1 MSAASPPPLPHTADA
16 APLSLPPRP
25 GAPARPP
32 VPWLASAVPVVGAL
46 GFWALTGS
54 VFALWF
60 ALLGPLIAVA
70 GIADGARA
78 TRRARRAADREAAE
92 ALARVRA
99 DVDQRHDAEREAL
112 RTRHPDVAG
121 HLARPDRIWR
131 GGSAG
136 EGRVVVGTGE
146 VASATRVSA
155 SGSHPDDRRLAHAAR
170 TLSDAPVAVALAAGC
185 VVVGPEVSAR
195 AVLRALLLQV
205 ALAQPP
211 GDVEIAAIDP
221 GEAAWIHALPHAA
234 RSGSRRI
241 VWARAGVPPPDAD
254 VVVLCA
260 RPGDPL
266 PPGRAVV
273 ITLTGPGSARVEA
286 GADVHEVEV
295 EALGQAQ
302 AAVIAAEL
310 TARYAAAG
318 VAAAVEDRIVPLSA
332 LRAPE
337 REPSR
342 TALAVAV
349 GVAGGAPYDVD
360 LVRDGPHAV
369 VVGMTGAGKSELLV
383 TWVTALCA
391 RYCTRDVSF
400 LLADFKGGTAFEP
413 LAALPHVTGV
423 ITDLDT
429 GSAGRAI
436 DSLRA
441 EVRHREGVLARAG
454 ERDIAGVDLPRL
466 VVVVDEFAALRD
478 AHPDLEPLFADL
490 AARGR
495 ALGIHLVL
503 GTQRAGGVIRDGLL
517 ANCAL
522 RISLRVADAHDSTA
536 VVGTP
541 DAAALPG
548 DPAARGLALV
558 RRGTDTRAT
567 RVRVALCGPEDIA
580 AAARGAGPAPRA
592 TWLPELPPR
601 VAVDDLRTT
610 VPGIVLGLGD
620 QPDRQRQ
627 DPVLL
632 PPDGRGLLV
641 VGGPGS
647 GKTTALHTIAAQVPA
662 RVWVGTDPEHAWDVL
677 SALALEPPPPGT
689 AVFLDDV
696 DAVGGRLPDEYGR
709 AAADAIERL
718 VRDAG
723 ALGIRVFATAQRLT
737 GIAGRI
743 AELFPRRLVLPTP
756 SRAEHVAAG
765 GQAAGFAPS
774 APPGRGVLDGLVL
787 QVAVAPAIASS
798 APVPVVPLWQPP
810 EGVSGFVTRRGV
822 TEPLQRWER
831 TGVRVRSVDAADDPT
846 AAEPGGR
853 VVLVGDADQ
862 WMTRP
867 RLLERMRSGSTLVVD
882 AACGRDLR
890 LLTGERDLPPYARP
904 QRGRAWEF
912 VGGRPPRRVAVTPSA
927 DT

>member
-1 MSAASPPPLPHTADA
+1 MSAGSPPPPLHTADA
-16 APLSLPPRP
+16 STLSLPPRP

-60 ALLGPLIAVA
+60 AVLGPLIAVA
-70 GIADGARA
+70 GIADGVRA
-78 TRRARRAADREAAE
+78 TRRARRAAEREAAE

-99 DVDQRHDAEREAL
+99 DVERRHDAERETL

-131 GGSAG
+131 SGSAG
-136 EGRVVVGTGE
+136 EGRVVVGTGDL
-146 VASATRVSA
+146 ASVTRVSA
-155 SGSHPDDRRLAHAAR
+155 SGSHPDDLHVAQAAR
-170 TLSDAPVAVALAAGC
+170 TLTGAPVALPLAGGC
-185 VVVGPEVSAR
+185 VVVGPEVAAR

-205 ALAQPP
+205 ALAHPP
-211 GDVEIAAIDP
+211 GEVEIAASDGAEAEWID
-221 GEAAWIHALPHAA
+221 ALPHAA
-234 RSGSRRI
+234 RTGARRI
-241 VWARAGVPPPDAD
+241 VWARAGFPPPEAD

-260 RPGDPL
+260 HPGDPL
-266 PPGRAVV
+266 PPGRALLM
-273 ITLTGPGSARVEA
+273 TLTGPGTARVEA
-286 GADVHEVEV
+286 GADVHEVDV
-295 EALGQAQ
+295 EAVGRAQ
-302 AAVIAAEL
+302 AALIAGEL

-318 VAAAVEDRIVPLSA
+318 AGAADENRIVQLATLP
-332 LRAPE
+332 APA

-342 TALAVAV
+342 AGLPVAI
-349 GVAGGAPYDVD
+349 GVAGGAPYSID

-391 RYCTRDVSF
+391 RYSTADVSF

-413 LAALPHVTGV
+413 LATLPHVTGV
-423 ITDLDT
+423 ITDLDA

-441 EVRHREGVLARAG
+441 EVRHRESILARAG
-454 ERDIAGVDLPRL
+454 ERDIAAVDLPRL

-503 GTQRAGGVIRDGLL
+503 GTQRAAGVIRDGLL

-548 DPAARGLALV
+548 EPAARGLALI

-567 RVRVALCGPEDIA
+567 RVRVALAGAEDIA

-592 TWLPELPPR
+592 TWLPELPSR
-601 VAVDDLRTT
+601 VGLDDLRSAA
-610 VPGIVLGLGD
+610 PGIVLGLGD
-620 QPDRQRQ
+620 QPARQRQ

-641 VGGPGS
+641 VGGPGA
-647 GKTTALHTIAAQVPA
+647 GKTTTLRTIAAQVPA
-662 RVWVGTDPEHAWDVL
+662 RVWVGSDPEHAWDAL

-696 DAVGGRLPDEYGR
+696 DAVAGRLPDEYGR

-756 SRAEHVAAG
+756 SRAEHIAAG
-765 GQAAGFAPS
+765 GQAAGFVPHS
-774 APPGRGVLDGLVL
+774 PPGRGVLDGLVV
-787 QVAVAPAIASS
+787 QVAVAPAVA
-798 APVPVVPLWQPP
+798 ARVPPGVALWQPP

-822 TEPLQRWER
+822 TEPLERWER
-831 TGVRVRSVDAADDPT
+831 TGVRVRAVDAADDPT

-853 VVLVGDADQ
+853 VVLVGDPDQ
-862 WMTRP
+862 WMARP
-867 RLLERMRSGSTLVVD
+867 RLLERMRSGSVLVVD

-890 LLTGERDLPPYARP
+890 LLTGERDLPPYAKP

-912 VGGRPPRRVAVTPSA
+912 AGGRPPRRVAVTPTA